1 MVVVLWLGALQEEGE
16 EGTAVSVVPQ
26 QTVLPEWTSLS
37 LILSTRAST
46 HRVSLILCGYVW
58 SIFYVVCGLNNL
70 YTSLLLLCVT
80 NTAEDL

>member
-1 MVVVLWLGALQEEGE
+1 MGSTTVANDGGPVAALGALQVEGEE

-46 HRVSLILCGYVW
+46 HRASLILCGYVC
-58 SIFYVVCGLNNL
+58 SIFYVVC
-70 YTSLLLLCVT
+70 
-80 NTAEDL
+80 